1 MEIESEKKDKD
12 INKTQNEREIE
23 RLNRKLKR
31 VMEEYAKCAKER
43 DELRAA
49 INVAKRKKGRP
60 GLSTEK
66 KAKICTLYQQGN
78 SMRQTAQKAGVSLGT
93 VSNVIDEAKKSSRI
107 VYVYM
112 DRKKPAT
119 LLDIYPAINR
129 LEIWNFTDDLISRAF
144 GSREKPSWQE
154 YEQFLED
161 RCMPRTRY
169 GIKKELE
176 HMGLDS
182 YDPFQIVEITKGRV
196 YGDGQWLARMDQ
208 KGIDQI
214 DCILKKTSKKTKEEQ
229 AKALKKYTVV
239 FNTEPSWIGTVIHG
253 VAASMEE
260 QAANGAD
267 IDAED
272 INAVRTGLMGPMA
285 GIGDTVS
292 QGIAYP
298 ILAGIACSL
307 ALAGN
312 IAGPIIF
319 EIAYKILML
328 GMGYAM
334 YMMGYKQGKSAILKI
349 LSAGTL
355 NKITEI
361 FSIVGLMVVGNM
373 AATRVTIKTPI
384 AFKIGQ
390 VAINFQNILD
400 SLLPGMLPLLATLL
414 VWKLLNKKVK
424 ATYIIVILFVVGIIA
439 SLTGILA
446 VAS

>member
-169 GIKKELE
+169 GIKK
-176 HMGLDS
+176 
-182 YDPFQIVEITKGRV
+182 GRV

-214 DCILKKTSKKTKEEQ
+214 DCILKKTSKKTKEKQ
-229 AKALKKYTVV
+229 AKALLEFIDLWK
-239 FNTEPSWIGTVIHG
+239 
-253 VAASMEE
+253 EE
-260 QAANGAD
+260 Q
-267 IDAED
+267 E
-272 INAVRTGLMGPMA
+272 
-285 GIGDTVS
+285 
-292 QGIAYP
+292 
-298 ILAGIACSL
+298 
-307 ALAGN
+307 
-312 IAGPIIF
+312 
-319 EIAYKILML
+319 
-328 GMGYAM
+328 
-334 YMMGYKQGKSAILKI
+334 
-349 LSAGTL
+349 
-355 NKITEI
+355 
-361 FSIVGLMVVGNM
+361 
-373 AATRVTIKTPI
+373 
-384 AFKIGQ
+384 
-390 VAINFQNILD
+390 
-400 SLLPGMLPLLATLL
+400 
-414 VWKLLNKKVK
+414 
-424 ATYIIVILFVVGIIA
+424 
-439 SLTGILA
+439 
-446 VAS
+446 

>member
-49 INVAKRKKGRP
+49 INAAKRKKGRP

-66 KAKICTLYQQGN
+66 KAQICTLYQQGN

-229 AKALKKYTVV
+229 AKALLEFIDLWK
-239 FNTEPSWIGTVIHG
+239 
-253 VAASMEE
+253 EE
-260 QAANGAD
+260 Q
-267 IDAED
+267 E
-272 INAVRTGLMGPMA
+272 
-285 GIGDTVS
+285 
-292 QGIAYP
+292 
-298 ILAGIACSL
+298 
-307 ALAGN
+307 
-312 IAGPIIF
+312 
-319 EIAYKILML
+319 
-328 GMGYAM
+328 
-334 YMMGYKQGKSAILKI
+334 
-349 LSAGTL
+349 
-355 NKITEI
+355 
-361 FSIVGLMVVGNM
+361 
-373 AATRVTIKTPI
+373 
-384 AFKIGQ
+384 
-390 VAINFQNILD
+390 
-400 SLLPGMLPLLATLL
+400 
-414 VWKLLNKKVK
+414 
-424 ATYIIVILFVVGIIA
+424 
-439 SLTGILA
+439 
-446 VAS
+446 

>member
-1 MEIESEKKDKD
+1 MVPIV
-12 INKTQNEREIE
+12 R
-23 RLNRKLKR
+23 RL
-31 VMEEYAKCAKER
+31 Y
-43 DELRAA
+43 
-49 INVAKRKKGRP
+49 
-60 GLSTEK
+60 
-66 KAKICTLYQQGN
+66 
-78 SMRQTAQKAGVSLGT
+78 
-93 VSNVIDEAKKSSRI
+93 
-107 VYVYM
+107 
-112 DRKKPAT
+112 
-119 LLDIYPAINR
+119 
-129 LEIWNFTDDLISRAF
+129 
-144 GSREKPSWQE
+144 
-154 YEQFLED
+154 
-161 RCMPRTRY
+161 
-169 GIKKELE
+169 
-176 HMGLDS
+176 
-182 YDPFQIVEITKGRV
+182 
-196 YGDGQWLARMDQ
+196 
-208 KGIDQI
+208 
-214 DCILKKTSKKTKEEQ
+214 KTKEEQ
-229 AKALKKYTVV
+229 AKAPIDAVTLSLHGSMRVRDFGEAEGPLLEELRQVFPNIPIFCALDMHTTMTKK
-239 FNTEPSWIGTVIHG
+239 
-253 VAASMEE
+253 E

-446 VAS
+446 VAKIRRK